1 MKKIPLVILVLVIL
15 ASCGKEPLTINT
27 KTFNLYGNVKQITDK
42 QIQSVHDA
50 DWNTELDTSIV
61 VPAVITTRYFNDK
74 GDWTNSETNLATG
87 KFISK
92 EEVTFSEEGNY
103 SGSKIFLDNDKLLY
117 ENKVVKL
124 SKEVID
130 IESYNQANEKI
141 STIHTEYENGQPV
154 LQEMKIIANDISTET
169 THKYNEKGEEIEFT
183 RVSTINGLETTET
196 ILVKYMERD
205 EQGNWLRKI
214 YYNPK
219 SDNNKCVVVERE
231 IEYY

>member
-1 MKKIPLVILVLVIL
+1 MKKTPLVILVMVIL

-27 KTFNLYGNVKQITDK
+27 KTFNLHGNVKQITDK

-61 VPAVITTRYFNDK
+61 VPTVITTRYFNDK
-74 GDWTNSETNLATG
+74 GDWINSETNLATG

-103 SGSKIFLDNDKLLY
+103 SGSKIFLDNDNLLY

-130 IESYNQANEKI
+130 IESFNQANEKI

-169 THKYNEKGEEIEFT
+169 TYKYNEKGEEIEIT
-183 RVSTINGLETTET
+183 KVSTINGPETTET
-196 ILVKYMERD
+196 ISVKYMERD